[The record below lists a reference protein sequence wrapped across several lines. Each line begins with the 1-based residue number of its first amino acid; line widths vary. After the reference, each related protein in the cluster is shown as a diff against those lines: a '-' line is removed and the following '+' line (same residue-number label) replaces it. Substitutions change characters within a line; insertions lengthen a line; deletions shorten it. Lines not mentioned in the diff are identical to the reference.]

1 MYTYS
6 KTFIGIPLSQFDRD
20 IKPKESNSIILE
32 LQDLAQGDLCL
43 DNIEIFLKEANEEL
57 NPVLKKLIEFRD
69 GINYTEF
76 KDLKEKFKLDFYCDY
91 HGSDDQP
98 VIFGMYIEELFS
110 IPVSL
115 GRLNIDLKAINQLN
129 DRMVRFCY
137 LIFGDELF
145 SKLRNDNLIGTFINN
160 HSS

>member
-20 IKPKESNSIILE
+20 IKPKESSDIILE
-32 LQDLAQGDLCL
+32 LQDLVQNDLCL
-43 DNIEIFLKEANEEL
+43 SNIEMFLKESSEEL
-57 NPVLKKLIEFRD
+57 QKVLKNLIYFRD
-69 GINYTEF
+69 GVNYTEF
-76 KDLKEKFKLDFYCDY
+76 KDFKEYFKLDFYCDY

-98 VIFGMYIEELFS
+98 IIFGMYIEELFS
-110 IPVSL
+110 IPLSL
-115 GRLNIDLKAINQLN
+115 GRLDIDLKAINQLN

>member
-6 KTFIGIPLSQFDRD
+6 KTFIGIPLSQFDRN

-32 LQDLAQGDLCL
+32 LQNLAQEDLCL
-43 DNIEIFLKEANEEL
+43 DNIEIFLKEVTEEL
-57 NPVLKKLIEFRD
+57 NPILRRLIEFRD

-76 KDLKEKFKLDFYCDY
+76 KDFKEYFKLDFYCDY
-91 HGSDDQP
+91 HGADDQP
-98 VIFGMYIEELFS
+98 IIFGMYIEELFS
-110 IPVSL
+110 IPLSL
-115 GRLNIDLKAINQLN
+115 GRLDIDLKAINQLN
-129 DRMVRFCY
+129 DRMVKFCY